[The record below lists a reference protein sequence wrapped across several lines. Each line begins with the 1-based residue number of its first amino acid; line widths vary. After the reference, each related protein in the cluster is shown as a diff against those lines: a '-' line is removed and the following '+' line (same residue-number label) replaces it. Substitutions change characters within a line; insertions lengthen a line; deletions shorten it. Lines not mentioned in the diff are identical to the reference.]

1 MTNGNFSGVSRVIII
16 YDIKKINELFEIKET
31 FLGNNGLSD
40 NFFVKMYQLTRREV
54 NLAMIYNKKIPRLAL
69 NLSLKKKDR
78 DKDLEL
84 QTLFCQRKNK
94 EI

>member
-1 MTNGNFSGVSRVIII
+1 
-16 YDIKKINELFEIKET
+16 
-31 FLGNNGLSD
+31 
-40 NFFVKMYQLTRREV
+40 MYQLTRREV
-54 NLAMIYNKKIPRLAL
+54 NLVMIYNKKISRLSL
-69 NLSLKKKDR
+69 NLSMKKKER